1 MLEANNRGGNTTH
14 KIFNILFQIHTCNN
28 YNKLKFLKR
37 AKQNNLVNFQIVE
50 EIPRFDLRK
59 L

>member
-1 MLEANNRGGNTTH
+1 MLKTNKRGGDTTY
-14 KIFNILFQIHTCNN
+14 KIFNTLFQIHTCNN

-37 AKQNNLVNFQIVE
+37 AKQNNLVNFQMVE